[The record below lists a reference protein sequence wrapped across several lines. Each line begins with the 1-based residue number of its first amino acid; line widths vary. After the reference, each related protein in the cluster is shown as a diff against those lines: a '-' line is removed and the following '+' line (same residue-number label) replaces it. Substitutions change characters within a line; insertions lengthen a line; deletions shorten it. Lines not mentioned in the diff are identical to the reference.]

1 MRVIAICPIKI
12 IPYIQIRIVKTDA
25 IKPTTI
31 ISADEIELRR
41 EYAKCTDAEMKFY
54 DPTFKMNSVHLASI
68 ITTPLDS
75 LDQIRRISLMGSFLG
90 SLPPLLKRYLIEN
103 PGIPKSYLTAD
114 PKLSIPGDSEH
125 QRNLCRKRDSY
136 TCVFLPNTQNDVTV
150 AHIVPPTWIDT
161 QEAMEIMIRVM
172 GDACCLTGCHDLD
185 MYRTLFVDRYKRGTS
200 DKCWN
205 MISLDKT
212 LYWYL
217 KNRYRVLKC
226 LGIEYT
232 QDDAKATVIIQL
244 TQIYRTTNHPMEN
257 VTLEGD
263 GNHFDDI
270 LTGMQMFEHQCN
282 LPCIQDQPSAI
293 SMVSG
298 KCARIEMSRD
308 DAKKCKVMLDIAWRL
323 SMIACISGAVKCPQ
337 YLRS

>member
-1 MRVIAICPIKI
+1 MGALDNFEPTKI
-12 IPYIQIRIVKTDA
+12 MP
-25 IKPTTI
+25 
-31 ISADEIELRR
+31 SDEVELRR
-41 EYAKCTDAEMKFY
+41 EYAKCIDARMKFY

-75 LDQIRRISLMGSFLG
+75 LDQIRRMSLMGSFLG

-103 PGIPKSYLTAD
+103 SGIPKSYLTAD
-114 PKLSIPGDSEH
+114 PKRSIPGDSEH

-136 TCVFLPNTQNDVTV
+136 TCVFLPNTQND
-150 AHIVPPTWIDT
+150 
-161 QEAMEIMIRVM
+161 
-172 GDACCLTGCHDLD
+172 
-185 MYRTLFVDRYKRGTS
+185 
-200 DKCWN
+200 
-205 MISLDKT
+205 
-212 LYWYL
+212 YL

-270 LTGMQMFEHQCN
+270 LTGMQMFEHQCH
-282 LPCIQDQPSAI
+282 LPCIQYQPSAI

-298 KCARIEMSRD
+298 KCARIEMSRG
-308 DAKKCKVMLDIAWRL
+308 DAKKCKVMLDIA
-323 SMIACISGAVKCPQ
+323 
-337 YLRS
+337 